1 MKTQVRQ
8 GVFDKTDSTKIHS
21 LTITTITIWN
31 AFKCG
36 SLLMK
41 GYPHKISF
49 IDANSINEEQ
59 VFTINKCDNGEH
71 YSNYEYMTYEA
82 FEQLNDVE
90 VLFEKLDN
98 VLAIS
103 LCN

>member
-8 GVFDKTDSTKIHS
+8 GVFEETDSTKIHS

-49 IDANSINEEQ
+49 IDANSIDEER
-59 VFTINKCDNGEH
+59 VFTLNKCDNGED

-82 FEQLNDVE
+82 FEQLKDIE

-103 LCN
+103 LYN